1 MITRLAGALGV
12 AALALSFTLGHSFA
26 CPKAAET
33 TSVGSETVTRGAVAD
48 AAVATPEILEPK
60 GGETAPLNAAEGSV
74 AEAAAIAPA
83 VAAPPV
89 EMPETAVTVIPVQRQ
104 DAGADLALTDSI
116 EAIVGKIE
124 PSSDGSETSIL
135 TESDVAEWKLIFD
148 PASAPTTASDVAE
161 WKLIFDAVS
170 APTAAVIEASAG
182 AAPATIR
189 AVEAI
194 PAEPVEAT
202 SPASDRAPASPE
214 IEITGAVPQH
224 TAATEDLE

>member
-26 CPKAAET
+26 CPKATET
-33 TSVGSETVTRGAVAD
+33 TSVAYETVAGDALAD
-48 AAVATPEILEPK
+48 AAVAAPEISEPK
-60 GGETAPLNAAEGSV
+60 GGEAAPLNAVEGSV
-74 AEAAAIAPA
+74 AEASAMPPA
-83 VAAPPV
+83 LAVPPV
-89 EMPETAVTVIPVQRQ
+89 EMPEIAVTIIPAQKR
-104 DAGADLALTDSI
+104 DDSADLALTDSI

-124 PSSDGSETSIL
+124 PSSDGSETSTL
-135 TESDVAEWKLIFD
+135 TESDI
-148 PASAPTTASDVAE
+148 AE
-161 WKLIFDAVS
+161 WKLIFDAAS
-170 APTAAVIEASAG
+170 APTAAVIEGSAG

-189 AVEAI
+189 AAEAI

-202 SPASDRAPASPE
+202 SPGQDGAPASPE